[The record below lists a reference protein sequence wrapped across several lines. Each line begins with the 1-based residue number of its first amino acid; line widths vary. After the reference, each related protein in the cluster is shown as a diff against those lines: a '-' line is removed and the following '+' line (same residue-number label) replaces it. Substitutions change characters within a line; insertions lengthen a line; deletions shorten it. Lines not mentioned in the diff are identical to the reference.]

1 MFKGLLLVLFLVFSS
16 VASYAQ
22 SDFDKDIVVLNQ
34 SRSDKVKAV
43 FKELMNYYEEEDE
56 QGFFSLVSED
66 RFLQDFMLFSEAIEK
81 DFRLY
86 DILSFDYW
94 IDKITDDGVKRYLY
108 VKWEKRFQ
116 ANNQATEQTKTGYSR
131 FLFDEINGK
140 YKLIELA
147 GNNLWGDSLDEWK
160 EEVPEIPG
168 QESEDETNSD
178 TYPPSES
185 VDPNPPIEEV
195 FLPDLV
201 IIESCVNSGTFVIKN
216 QGEGD
221 TTSGYIEYS
230 LTADDGQTATNI
242 YEENLA
248 AGETSSEIYC
258 DAVSSYGG
266 TIEVDPN
273 NQIEESNEDNNKAI
287 VSANEPSPVVGPY

>member
-168 QESEDETNSD
+168 QESEEKTQQA
-178 TYPPSES
+178 
-185 VDPNPPIEEV
+185 
-195 FLPDLV
+195 LPDLTVENVHCDNGDV
-201 IIESCVNSGTFVIKN
+201 IFDIKN
-216 QGEGD
+216 IGNGD
-221 TTSGYIEYS
+221 TTQGSVEYRFN
-230 LTADDGQTATNI
+230 TINNI
-242 YEENLA
+242 YEQDISS
-248 AGETSSEIYC
+248 GEIVHIEEY
-258 DAVSSYGG
+258 VSSCDSGDVV
-266 TIEVDPN
+266 EVDPN

-287 VSANEPSPVVGPY
+287 VSANGPSPVAGP

>member
-147 GNNLWGDSLDEWK
+147 GNNLWGDSLSEWK
-160 EEVPEIPG
+160 EEVPEIAG
-168 QESEDETNSD
+168 QETTPTD
-178 TYPPSES
+178 TTSP
-185 VDPNPPIEEV
+185 DTQA
-195 FLPDLV
+195 LPDLTV
-201 IIESCVNSGTFVIKN
+201 EINYCDSGEVSFKIKN
-216 QGEGD
+216 IGEGP
-221 TTSGYIEYS
+221 TTSGSIEYNIMTS
-230 LTADDGQTATNI
+230 GISVSGTNGT
-242 YEENLA
+242 YSGNLE
-248 AGETSSEIYC
+248 AGEEVTLTHTVDCVYL
-258 DAVSSYGG
+258 DGV
-266 TIEVDPN
+266 EVDQN
-273 NQIEESNEDNNKAI
+273 DLIEESNENNNIDNY
-287 VSANEPSPVVGPY
+287 SET